1 MTAFALLGS
10 GEFEPWAEPVDRWL
24 LDRAAEA
31 GRDGSVLIL
40 PTASAPEGDAVFDK
54 WGTMGLEHYA
64 ALQAP
69 AEVVPL
75 KTREDAASE
84 ELAAGLATASVV
96 FFSGGNPAY
105 LATTLAGTAFWTRV
119 VAELDRGLSFGG
131 CSAGIA
137 CLGQV
142 APDSAATRFGDDM
155 WKPGLE
161 LFPGVVFGPHWD
173 MLDTYIPGLRDV
185 IVQGVPEGSRLLA
198 VDERTAVLGDGQRWR
213 VQGSGTASLYDAGTW
228 ERFGPGA
235 AFEAELRPSPA

>member
-1 MTAFALLGS
+1 VRLLLIGFVAGCMALQMQAALVLAWQPMGM
-10 GEFEPWAEPVDRWL
+10 AAACL
-24 LDRAAEA
+24 LCALALRRA
-31 GRDGSVLIL
+31 RKFPVLIPVL
-40 PTASAPEGDAVFDK
+40 TVLAAASAGFGWSDWRAQQRLSVV
-54 WGTMGLEHYA
+54 L
-64 ALQAP
+64 AP
-69 AEVVPL
+69 AWEG
-75 KTREDAASE
+75 KDIIA
-84 ELAAGLATASVV
+84 
-96 FFSGGNPAY
+96 
-105 LATTLAGTAFWTRV
+105 TRV

-198 VDERTAVLGDGQRWR
+198 VDECTAVLGDGQRWR

>member
-1 MTAFALLGS
+1 VTAFALLGS

-96 FFSGGNPAY
+96 FFSGVLEKKDKAFALQVLKNPA
-105 LATTLAGTAFWTRV
+105 LAVWVFRREAPR
-119 VAELDRGLSFGG
+119 VAEAL
-131 CSAGIA
+131 
-137 CLGQV
+137 
-142 APDSAATRFGDDM
+142 
-155 WKPGLE
+155 
-161 LFPGVVFGPHWD
+161 
-173 MLDTYIPGLRDV
+173 
-185 IVQGVPEGSRLLA
+185 
-198 VDERTAVLGDGQRWR
+198 
-213 VQGSGTASLYDAGTW
+213 
-228 ERFGPGA
+228 
-235 AFEAELRPSPA
+235 